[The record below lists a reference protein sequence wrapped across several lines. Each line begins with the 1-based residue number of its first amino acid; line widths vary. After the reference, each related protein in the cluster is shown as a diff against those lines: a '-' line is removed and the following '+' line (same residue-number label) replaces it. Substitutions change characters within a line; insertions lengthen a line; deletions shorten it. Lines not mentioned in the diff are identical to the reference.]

1 MPLYIG
7 EPGSPEWWLSRLSQ
21 RLLDRS
27 PRYTTLE
34 RYYLGDH
41 PTPIGDWR
49 YKNALRILQKK
60 ARTNYMAL
68 VADSPV
74 ERMRVE
80 GFRFGLTNNQ
90 ADEDAQEIW
99 EFNDM
104 DLQSSLVHLTAAVF
118 GDAYVTVAPKQDGED
133 WPLLVPEDPRQCIT
147 EADPVR
153 PRKTRAAL
161 KLWIDELTTTLTAVV
176 ITEDWIAQMSAPSAG
191 LEDSTTSSNP
201 KILHQDLVNHL
212 AWRIDDIGDNPWGVI
227 PIVRF
232 PWRPTF
238 NNDSRGEFEGLIDIQ
253 DRINATVLDRMI
265 ISRAQAYKQ
274 RWAKGI
280 AVEKDAGGKP
290 RPPFDPGADILWATS
305 AVDAAF
311 GEFKEA
317 DLRQTLEAVKS
328 DVEDLAAISKTPP
341 HYLIGEVVNV
351 SGDALKAA
359 ETGLVAKVK
368 DRQRSVGAAWEQVM
382 KTAMI
387 LHDQAEKGRK
397 TGVEV
402 IWEDPESRSRAEL
415 ADAVL
420 KESTIGVPFSLLMER
435 LQYSPTQI
443 ERAKTERQA
452 EELRKTQQQIQQQ
465 KMMIDA
471 GVAADPTKPPP
482 AAPGKPGQ
490 GKPQANANTRPVSAD
505 R

>member
-27 PRYTTLE
+27 ARYDRLE

-60 ARTNYMAL
+60 SRTNYCAL
-68 VADSPV
+68 IADSPV

-80 GFRFGLTNNQ
+80 GFRFGLENNE
-90 ADEDAQEIW
+90 ADKDSQSIW
-99 EFNDM
+99 ESNDM

-118 GDAYVTVAPKQDGED
+118 GDAYVMVAPAPPGED
-133 WPLLVPEDPRQCIT
+133 WPLIVPEDPRQTIT

-153 PRKTRAAL
+153 PRRTRASL
-161 KLWIDELTTTLTAVV
+161 KMYIDEVEREMVALVV
-176 ITEDWIAQMSAPSAG
+176 TDQFVAQMSAPAGG
-191 LEDSTTSSNP
+191 LEDVTTTTNP
-201 KILHQDLVNHL
+201 KLLHADIVKHL
-212 AWRIDDIGDNPWGVI
+212 AWRLDNVADNPWGMN

-238 NNDSRGEFEGLIDIQ
+238 NNDSRGEFENLIDIQ

-280 AVEKDAGGKP
+280 AVEKDAGGRP
-290 RPPFDPGADILWATS
+290 RAPFDPGADILWATS
-305 AVDAAF
+305 ATDAAF

-317 DLRQTLEAVKS
+317 DLRQVLDAVRS

-341 HYLIGEVVNV
+341 HYLIGAVVNV

-359 ETGLVAKVK
+359 ETGLVSKVR
-368 DRQRSVGAAWEQVM
+368 DRMRSVGASWEQVM
-382 KTAMI
+382 KVAMLI
-387 LHDQAEKGRK
+387 QGDENKGRK

-443 ERAKTERQA
+443 ERAKSERQA
-452 EELRKTQQQIQQQ
+452 EELRKTMQQIQQQ
-465 KMMIDA
+465 QMMIDA

-482 AAPGKPGQ
+482 AAPGQEPGQ
-490 GKPQANANTRPVSAD
+490 PKANPNSKPSGNG
-505 R
+505 